1 MLVLA
6 GLCLANA
13 MCVLSGTQ
21 TPALVESTEDGH
33 DKSRQRLSVMTV
45 TAENRLEYGS
55 RRLRWKTAAIKCMNS
70 VGG

>member
-6 GLCLANA
+6 ELCLANA

-33 DKSRQRLSVMTV
+33 DKSRQRLSVMSV
-45 TAENRLEYGS
+45 TAENRLRARVWEQEAQVED
-55 RRLRWKTAAIKCMNS
+55 RCLQD
-70 VGG
+70 